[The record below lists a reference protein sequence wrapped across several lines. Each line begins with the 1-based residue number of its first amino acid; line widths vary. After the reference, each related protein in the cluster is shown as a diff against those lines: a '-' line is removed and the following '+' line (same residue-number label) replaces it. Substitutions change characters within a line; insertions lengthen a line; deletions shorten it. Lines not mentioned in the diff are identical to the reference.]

1 MSTRGNDLNIYSQL
15 YLALVWNRLDIA
27 EEKIFSSRAFEMKQE
42 PITELM
48 LKALLMDRK
57 NFVEALVVNGFSMQK
72 FLTVSMLREL
82 YDGAAKDWSHLLDQ
96 IERFVNI
103 SSSQI
108 YLRTIHKYILFVWKK
123 HKCEA
128 YEMDVPPS
136 KRIKDDVLKNSKK
149 TFDQPFFELFIWAV
163 LCKKPELLDYFW
175 ERSGN
180 PVLAAL
186 FASSVYYKLVKNFKL
201 EYDNEIL
208 NQFTETWLKRAN
220 DILEVGFS
228 KDKLKTVSL
237 VERKHKRFD
246 GRSIIKLAFSGGQR
260 GFINNP
266 TCQEAVRSSWQRGIV
281 QMNPVLSILAIFF
294 PVLVLTP
301 AFVFLPLGDD
311 GGNLNIC
318 QKMFVF
324 YKAPIIKFYGDCISY
339 TIFVILHTYI
349 ALFNFS
355 REFQYPEIVLYL
367 WFLIMILDEIRQLF
381 SQPSKKLC
389 TKIFDHLDNV
399 WNSMDAIIFL
409 FATLSFVLK
418 LFPPTFSLARVV
430 FATNNFVL
438 YIRFLRVFHIR
449 WDIGPKVVIMYR
461 MVPELVSFMMLLII
475 FILAYGTASQALLNP
490 SASFKVENLYE
501 YMEKIVLL
509 PYWQMYG
516 ELSLH
521 ELVPH
526 YNQTEHCQAE
536 DLCEDVDLYSK
547 VIPFFLGIYLLIGN
561 VMLLNLLIAIFTS
574 VYDQVSAQ
582 SKEVWRW
589 EMFRLATEYD
599 GKPGLAAPFVIIE
612 DVWVLL
618 KSLWKKTCR
627 RHKEDLESLMAAD
640 LEMLDLFEKDCLH
653 DYVARTRES
662 SVSNNDLRLSRVEES
677 VGKMLKLLEDVPDT
691 SDYFTQALDET
702 DTAGAKVNH
711 TLTSRVLTARVR
723 SHSAKTEKSL
733 NTLERRLE
741 AIDEKTND
749 NLEKIERNLS
759 KIKKKLEHDK
769 DKSHKKHKS
778 SKNEL

>member
-1 MSTRGNDLNIYSQL
+1 MNIYSQL

-27 EEKIFSSRAFEMKQE
+27 EERIFSNRTFEMKQDLLS
-42 PITELM
+42 ELM

-72 FLTVSMLREL
+72 FLTVENLREL
-82 YDGAAKDWSHLLDQ
+82 YEGASKEWPHLLDQ
-96 IERFVNI
+96 ISRFVNI
-103 SSSQI
+103 NINNSQI

-136 KRIKDDVLKNSKK
+136 KRIKDEVLKNSKK
-149 TFDQPFFELFIWAV
+149 TFDQPFLELFIWAV
-163 LCKKPELLDYFW
+163 LTKKPELLEYFW
-175 ERSGN
+175 QRSGS

-186 FASSVYYKLVKNFKL
+186 FASSVYYKLVQNFKL

-208 NQFTETWLKRAN
+208 NNSKEYWLKKAN

-228 KDKLKTVSL
+228 KDKMKTVNL
-237 VERKHKRFD
+237 VERKHKRFE

-281 QMNPVLSILAIFF
+281 HMNPVLSILAIFF
-294 PVLVLTP
+294 PLLVLTP

-311 GGNLNIC
+311 GGSLNIC

-355 REFQYPEIVLYL
+355 REFQYPELVLYA

-381 SQPSKKLC
+381 SQPSKKLG
-389 TKIFDHLDNV
+389 TKIYDHLDNV
-399 WNSMDAIIFL
+399 WNSMDAIIYC
-409 FATLSFVLK
+409 FAITAVVLK
-418 LFPPTFSLARVV
+418 LFPATFSVARVV

-461 MVPELVSFMMLLII
+461 MVPELVSFMMLLVI

-490 SASFKVENLYE
+490 SATFQVENLYL
-501 YMEKIVLL
+501 YIEKIVWL

-521 ELVPH
+521 EIVPK
-526 YNQTEHCQAE
+526 NNTEHCQQDA
-536 DLCEDVDLYSK
+536 LCEDVDLYSK
-547 VIPFFLGIYLLIGN
+547 VIPFFLGVYLLIGN

-612 DVWVLL
+612 DIWVFL
-618 KSLWKKTCR
+618 KSCWKKTCR
-627 RHKEDLESLMAAD
+627 RHKEDLEALMAQD
-640 LEMLDLFEKDCLH
+640 LEMLNLFEKDCLH
-653 DYVARTRES
+653 DYIARKKES
-662 SVSNNDLRLSRVEES
+662 VVSNNDLRLTRVEES
-677 VGKMLKLLEDVPDT
+677 VQKVLKLLEDVPDH
-691 SDYFTQALDET
+691 SNYFNEDLEET
-702 DTAGAKVNH
+702 ENVANTV
-711 TLTSRVLTARVR
+711 TSRVLTARVR
-723 SHSAKTEKSL
+723 SHSSRTQKSL
-733 NTLERRLE
+733 TTLERRLE
-741 AIDEKTND
+741 AIEEKTNE

-759 KIKKKLEHDK
+759 KIKKKHEHEK
-769 DKSHKKHKS
+769 TSKKHRH
-778 SKNEL
+778 

>member
-1 MSTRGNDLNIYSQL
+1 MNIYSQL

-27 EEKIFSSRAFEMKQE
+27 EEKIFSNRNFEMRQDSVS
-42 PITELM
+42 ELM

-72 FLTVSMLREL
+72 FLTVGMLREL
-82 YDGAAKDWSHLLDQ
+82 YEGAAKEWPHLLDQ

-103 SSSQI
+103 SSTQI

-123 HKCEA
+123 HKCDA

-136 KRIKDDVLKNSKK
+136 KSIKDQVLRNSKK
-149 TFDQPFFELFIWAV
+149 TFEQPFLELFIWAV
-163 LCKKPELLDYFW
+163 LTNKSELIEYFW
-175 ERSGN
+175 QRSGS

-186 FASSVYYKLVKNFKL
+186 FASSVYYKLLENFKL
-201 EYDNEIL
+201 EYKNDTLIELKDN
-208 NQFTETWLKRAN
+208 WLQRAN
-220 DILEVGFS
+220 DLLEVGFS
-228 KDKLKTVSL
+228 KDKMKTVNL

-266 TCQEAVRSSWQRGIV
+266 TCQAAVRSSWQRGIV
-281 QMNPVLSILAIFF
+281 YMNPVLSILAIFF
-294 PVLVLTP
+294 PLLVLTP

-311 GGNLNIC
+311 GGSLNIC

-339 TIFVILHTYI
+339 TIFLILHNYI

-355 REFQYPEIVLYL
+355 REFQISEIVLYL
-367 WFLIMILDEIRQLF
+367 WFLVMIVDEIRQLF

-409 FATLSFVLK
+409 FAATSVVLK
-418 LFPPTFSLARVV
+418 LFPQTFSVARIV

-461 MVPELVSFMMLLII
+461 MVPELVSFIMLLII
-475 FILAYGTASQALLNP
+475 FILAYGTASHALLNP
-490 SASFKVENLYE
+490 SATFQLENLYL
-501 YMEKIVLL
+501 YVEKIVWL

-521 ELVPH
+521 ELVPN
-526 YNQTEHCQAE
+526 YNLTEHCQQ
-536 DLCEDVDLYSK
+536 DNLCEDVDLYSK
-547 VIPFFLGIYLLIGN
+547 VIPFFLGVYLLIGN

-618 KSLWKKTCR
+618 KSCWKKTCR
-627 RHKEDLESLMAAD
+627 RHKEDLESLMAQD
-640 LEMLDLFEKDCLH
+640 LEMLNLFEKDCLH
-653 DYVARTRES
+653 DYIARKKKS
-662 SVSNNDLRLSRVEES
+662 IVSNNDLRLTRVEES
-677 VGKMLKLLEDVPDT
+677 IQKIRHLLEDVPDN
-691 SDYFTQALDET
+691 SEHFTEGVE
-702 DTAGAKVNH
+702 DTENLNSTV
-711 TLTSRVLTARVR
+711 TSRVLTARVR
-723 SHSAKTEKSL
+723 SHSARTQRSL

-749 NLEKIERNLS
+749 NMEKIERNLS

-769 DKSHKKHKS
+769 NNKKKHRH
-778 SKNEL
+778 